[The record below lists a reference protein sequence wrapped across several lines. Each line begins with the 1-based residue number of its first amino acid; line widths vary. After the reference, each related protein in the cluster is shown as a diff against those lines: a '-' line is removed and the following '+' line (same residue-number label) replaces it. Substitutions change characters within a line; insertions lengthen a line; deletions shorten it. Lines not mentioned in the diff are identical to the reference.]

1 MSMSIIMIMI
11 LIDGGGGRGN
21 GSAGYRSNR
30 EQFAGPRVVDALPEP
45 HGRPL
50 LFRVIEAD
58 GLVFLVLVSQRGFRF
73 ERQVLHM
80 LAWRWR

>member
-1 MSMSIIMIMI
+1 MSMIIKIIIM
-11 LIDGGGGRGN
+11 GGRGRRN
-21 GSAGYRSNR
+21 GGAGYRSNR

-45 HGRPL
+45 HAHPL
-50 LFRVIEAD
+50 LFRLIEAD